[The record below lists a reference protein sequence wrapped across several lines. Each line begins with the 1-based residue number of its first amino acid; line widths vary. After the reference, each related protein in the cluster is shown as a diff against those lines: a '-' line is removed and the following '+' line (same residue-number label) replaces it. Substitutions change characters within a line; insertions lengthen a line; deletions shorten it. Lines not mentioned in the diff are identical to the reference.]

1 MSGLPVNP
9 PEWIDAAPIRV
20 EQTIEIAAPPAAVWA
35 RIADH
40 ASWPEWFTA
49 LDSVEVTGRASGVG
63 GERRVVVG
71 RLPMDEEFTVWSENE
86 HFAFAVVRSRL
97 PILAAMAESVRI
109 EPTEGG
115 CRVLYRQGLQGRRGT
130 GRLLDA
136 IWKRQ
141 GAPALADA
149 LVNLR
154 RLVE

>member
-1 MSGLPVNP
+1 MSGLPLHP

-20 EQTIEIAAPPAAVWA
+20 EQAIEIAAPPAAVWA

-40 ASWPEWFTA
+40 PSRPEWFTA

-63 GERRVVVG
+63 GQRRVVVS
-71 RLPMDEEFTVWSENE
+71 RLPMDEEF
-86 HFAFAVVRSRL
+86 
-97 PILAAMAESVRI
+97 
-109 EPTEGG
+109 
-115 CRVLYRQGLQGRRGT
+115 
-130 GRLLDA
+130 A

>member
-1 MSGLPVNP
+1 
-9 PEWIDAAPIRV
+9 
-20 EQTIEIAAPPAAVWA
+20 
-35 RIADH
+35 
-40 ASWPEWFTA
+40 
-49 LDSVEVTGRASGVG
+49 
-63 GERRVVVG
+63 
-71 RLPMDEEFTVWSENE
+71 MDEEFTVWSENE

-109 EPTEGG
+109 EPAEGG
-115 CRVLYRQGLQGRRGT
+115 CRVVYRQGLQGRRGT

-136 IWKRQ
+136 IWKRR